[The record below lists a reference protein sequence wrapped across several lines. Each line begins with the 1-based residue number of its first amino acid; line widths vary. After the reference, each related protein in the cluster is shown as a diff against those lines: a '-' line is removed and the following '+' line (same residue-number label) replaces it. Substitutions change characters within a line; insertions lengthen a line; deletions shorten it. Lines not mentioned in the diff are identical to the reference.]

1 MKLKDDKIISINP
14 VGVNYITY
22 LLGDSNNL
30 ANWAGQLF
38 NNNVDLNNPM
48 YLDYKKAAELSIKE
62 LESDIAKLKEL
73 LSEYEPLKPTE

>member
-48 YLDYKKAAELSIKE
+48 YLDYKKAAELSIIE
-62 LESDIAKLKEL
+62 IESDIAKLKEL
-73 LSEYEPLKPTE
+73 LLEYEPIE